1 MTDQNERRHSSA
13 KYEFLEMLLENM
25 MSVNSRIVKE
35 NGLSYSSFFILKYL
49 NLHGS
54 QNLTALSKIMGT
66 SKPTITSLIDGL
78 VRKGLVERVSSS
90 DDRRMYYVVIS
101 NEGKALIR
109 KSREILME
117 IGSSMFEGVDEGCI
131 KRIIAN
137 LVKINEINNLINREA
152 GV

>member
-1 MTDQNERRHSSA
+1 MTDQKDKKHSST
-13 KYEFLEMLLENM
+13 KYQFIEMLLENM

-66 SKPTITSLIDGL
+66 SKPTITSLVDGL
-78 VRKGLVERVSSS
+78 VQKGLVERISSRN
-90 DDRRMYYVVIS
+90 DRRMYYVHIS
-101 NEGKALIR
+101 QEGEALIE
-109 KSREILME
+109 KSRDILVDLGE
-117 IGSSMFEGVDEGCI
+117 SMFKDIDEACI
-131 KRIIAN
+131 QKIIAN
-137 LVKINEINNLINREA
+137 LVKINEINNHIKMEI